1 HARLRRM
8 HSGVEQDTCH
18 RWRWRESWRRCGM
31 TAVWAGDLG
40 KTWTTRVE
48 KIPTPATKP
57 AARVLVVDDEALIRW
72 SVAET
77 LSADGMAGSQAH
89 DGASALALLRAA
101 AEPFD
106 VVVVDLRLPDVDDL
120 TLVAAVREMSPSSA
134 VIVMTAFGSHEIT
147 AQAFKLG
154 AAHILNKPFELGHLL
169 RLVQNAVDEGRKPP
183 S

>member
-1 HARLRRM
+1 MMAIGTRGLG
-8 HSGVEQDTCH
+8 HS
-18 RWRWRESWRRCGM
+18 RE
-31 TAVWAGDLG
+31 APVK
-40 KTWTTRVE
+40 KT
-48 KIPTPATKP
+48 PTPATKP
-57 AARVLVVDDEALIRW
+57 TARVMVVDDEALIRW

-77 LSADGMAGSQAH
+77 LSSDGMAVTQAH
-89 DGASALALLRAA
+89 DGASALAQLRAA

-120 TLVAAVREMSPSSA
+120 TLVAAVRAMSPSSA

-147 AQAFKLG
+147 AQAWELG

-169 RLVQNAVDEGRKPP
+169 RLVQEAVNEGRKPP